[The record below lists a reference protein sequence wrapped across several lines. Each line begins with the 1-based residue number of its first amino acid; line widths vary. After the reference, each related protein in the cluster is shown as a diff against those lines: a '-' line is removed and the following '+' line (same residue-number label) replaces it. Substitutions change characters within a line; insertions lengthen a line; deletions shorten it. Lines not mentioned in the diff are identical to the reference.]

1 MRILFSPV
9 GMTDPISPDRPKD
22 QGTFHEGALLQIC
35 RHYSPDLVY
44 VYMSSEAL
52 EHENAD
58 HRYLRG
64 LELLKADTG
73 QSFEVRTIRRP
84 GLVDVHLF
92 DFFLDDFREELRKI
106 RAEYPEGEIIV
117 NVSSGTPAMKSAL
130 QILAAAT
137 DLNIR
142 PMQVSTANKSAN
154 NPRECRIEEEWPH
167 NLDTAPD
174 SPSRVEVSSN
184 KNLLFEFNKKLLISL
199 IDNYDYHAA
208 RLLSER
214 LQVFLSVEFRELMNA
229 VTLRYDLKS
238 EDAKKVFDRCGH
250 PELMKNVNIP
260 AEYFMIVDLKV
271 RKKEYLD
278 FLRALTPLVVEV
290 FYDMANKSLG
300 VDLTKYTRYPE
311 NKFFWNDRKLAG
323 SAIEGKF
330 DQQPKY
336 HKRDVARP
344 VGGLYPKSHVLS
356 WHISNLSEN
365 LSTDETLVRRTIKI
379 RSFEENV
386 RNIAAHTMT
395 SFTKEQIK
403 RETGWTPEEMVKE
416 LLDYIMAYTSIPADR
431 SSLTVYDDI
440 NRKLTELLG

>member
-9 GMTDPISPDRPKD
+9 GMTDPVSPDRPREL
-22 QGTFHEGALLQIC
+22 GTFHEGALLQIC
-35 RHYSPDLVY
+35 RHYSPELVY
-44 VYMSSEAL
+44 VYMSQEAL
-52 EHENAD
+52 EHENSD
-58 HRYLRG
+58 HRYLHS

-73 QSFEVRTIRRP
+73 QSFEVKTIERP
-84 GLVDVHLF
+84 ELVDVHLF
-92 DFFLDDFREELRKI
+92 DFFLDDFRELLRGI
-106 RAEYPEGEIIV
+106 RAEHPEDEIMV

-137 DLNIR
+137 DLNLR
-142 PMQVSTANKSAN
+142 PLQVSTASRSAN
-154 NPRECRIEEEWPH
+154 NPRECNIGEEWPH

-199 IDNYDYHAA
+199 INNYDYHAA

-229 VTLRYDLKS
+229 VTLRYDLKT
-238 EDAKKVFDRCGH
+238 EEAKKLFDKCGH
-250 PELMKNVNIP
+250 PELMNGTNVP

-271 RKKEYLD
+271 RKREYLD
-278 FLRALTPLVVEV
+278 FLRALTPLVLEV
-290 FYDMANKSLG
+290 FYDMAYKSLG
-300 VDLTKYTRYPE
+300 TDLTKYTSPNDKY
-311 NKFFWNDRKLAG
+311 FWNNRRLAG
-323 SAIEGKF
+323 SKIDGKF

-336 HKRDVARP
+336 HKRDGARP
-344 VGGLYPKSHVLS
+344 MMGGTFPKSHVLS

-365 LSTDETLVRRTIKI
+365 LSRDEELVRRTIKI
-379 RSFEENV
+379 RAFEENV

-403 RETGWTPEEMVKE
+403 KETGWTPEDMVKE
-416 LLDYIMAYTSIPADR
+416 LLSYIMDYTSIPADH

-440 NRKLTELLG
+440 NSRLINLLG